1 MCPLH
6 VFLLW
11 IYFIVFFTLF
21 LGDALRTFANLS
33 IFPSLPVSYAHSPV
47 AEFTT
52 KTWLIPLKK
61 KPSVST
67 YFTRCTLQRDQ
78 LMSDSNAVSK
88 SNFQGVFQF
97 ILDLT
102 AAGQWQLCADSQLS
116 FRWDRS
122 ALISVVLPT
131 SAQRLPNPTL
141 YNQHIITLFFPR
153 LVCMPRCIKQF
164 LNQKY

>member
-1 MCPLH
+1 MNIVHCLLH
-6 VFLLW
+6 FVLRWCTKDLCKPVYFSIITSKLCTFSCSW
-11 IYFIVFFTLF
+11 IHYK
-21 LGDALRTFANLS
+21 D
-33 IFPSLPVSYAHSPV
+33 
-47 AEFTT
+47 
-52 KTWLIPLKK
+52 LINPFKKK